1 MSTFR
6 RFASRVRNAFF
17 RRKPDSRLEEELLSH
32 FAMLVE
38 ENARSGM
45 PLPEA
50 RRLAR
55 LSLGGAEQI
64 KESVADHRGIPL
76 LDSLWQDVRYGARML
91 RKSPGFTLVAVL
103 TLALGVGANTAIFS
117 VVYAALLRPLPYSQP
132 NRIIT
137 LDEVRPQEELA
148 TSLSSS
154 FWNVSYPDY
163 LDWVQQSKSFDAIAG
178 FTLDQFVL
186 QGSGNPRPVFAAQAS
201 TNFFSTLGVRPLLG
215 RDFARGEDISAGPK
229 VAILT
234 YAFWQN
240 QFGGDR
246 TVIGRTMQLDAN
258 SVTIIGVLP
267 RDFEFA
273 PGRNAEIWVP
283 FHMSTDFL
291 TRRNLRWMPAI
302 ARLTPGVTFA
312 QARSEMDAIT
322 ARLAAAYPQQ
332 NAAIQVIMVP
342 LRDRIV
348 GRVQPLL
355 LILFG
360 AVAFVLLIACANVAN
375 LMMVRASGRRKEF
388 TIRAALG
395 AGRRRLIAQLLAESL
410 LLAIAG
416 GAFGLLLAQWG
427 TDALVAAIPSALRD
441 QMPFLRDAHA
451 NPAILAFLCSVSLL
465 TGIAFGL
472 APALQISDSRFGD
485 ALKDDT
491 RMSAGRARTRLR
503 DALVIA
509 ETAFCLVLLAGAG
522 LMVRNLNS
530 LLHQSA
536 GFDTANFLT
545 FSVNLP
551 DKSYP
556 KDADALRFDREFTA
570 RVLQIPGVAG
580 IASNST
586 VPLTGGG
593 GTIRFVLEGEVVATG
608 HESECNIRQA
618 SPAYFSVMK
627 IPLLSGRTFND
638 TADSATSPPHA
649 IVNRTWVERYLHGKD
664 PIGKRFRFTYKANLP
679 YHEIVGV
686 VADTADASLDS
697 PPEPAVFLPFAQDA
711 NSFINYIVRTSNN
724 PAGSIGSVRDTLHE
738 IDPQLAVILPL
749 TMDEIISQSPSVF
762 LRRCPSFL
770 IGSFA
775 VLALILAAVGL
786 YGLVS
791 YAVSQRTREIGIRL
805 ALGAQRRDVFLLVI
819 GEGAR
824 LAFLGVVAGLVAAVA
839 LAQLIR
845 SILFGVKA
853 SDPFTFLAVALLLV
867 VVAMVACYFPARRAT
882 RVDPVVALRHE

>member
-1 MSTFR
+1 L
-6 RFASRVRNAFF
+6 A
-17 RRKPDSRLEEELLSH
+17 
-32 FAMLVE
+32 
-38 ENARSGM
+38 
-45 PLPEA
+45 EA

-64 KESVADHRGIPL
+64 KQSVADHRGLPF

-91 RKSPGFTLVAVL
+91 RKTPGFTLVAVL
-103 TLALGVGANTAIFS
+103 TLALGIGANTAIFS
-117 VVYAALLRPLPYSQP
+117 VVYAALLRPLPYAQP
-132 NRIIT
+132 NRLIT
-137 LDEVRPQEELA
+137 LDEVRPQEEL
-148 TSLSSS
+148 SSS
-154 FWNVSYPDY
+154 LNSLFWNVSYPDY
-163 LDWVQQSKSFDAIAG
+163 LDWVRQSKSFDAIAG

-186 QGSGNPRPVFAAQAS
+186 RGSGDPRPLFAAQAS
-201 TNFFSTLGVRPLLG
+201 TNFFSILGVRLALG
-215 RDFARGEDISAGPK
+215 RDFAHGEDISAGPK

-234 YAFWQN
+234 YAFWQSR
-240 QFGGDR
+240 FGGDR
-246 TVIGRTMQLDAN
+246 NVIGRTLQLDTN

-267 RDFEFA
+267 RDFEFGPA
-273 PGRNAEIWVP
+273 RNAEIWVP
-283 FHMSTDFL
+283 FHMSSDFL

-302 ARLTPGVTFA
+302 ARLAPGASFM
-312 QARSEMDAIT
+312 QARSEMNAIT

-332 NAAIQVIMVP
+332 NAAIQVVMVP

-375 LMMVRASGRRKEF
+375 LMMVRATGRRKEF

-395 AGRRRLIAQLLAESL
+395 AGRSRLIAQLLAESL
-410 LLAIAG
+410 LLAVAG
-416 GAFGLLLAQWG
+416 GAFGLLFADWG
-427 TDALVAAIPSALRD
+427 TAALIAAIPSALLD
-441 QMPFLRDAHA
+441 SMPFLRDAHA
-451 NPAILAFLCSVSLL
+451 NSAILAFLCAISLI
-465 TGIAFGL
+465 TGMAFGL
-472 APALQISDSRFGD
+472 APALQISTAGFGD
-485 ALKDDT
+485 ALKDET
-491 RMSAGRARTRLR
+491 RMSAGKARTRLR

-522 LMVRNLNS
+522 LMMRSLNS

-536 GFDTANFLT
+536 GFDTANLLT
-545 FSVNLP
+545 FSVSLP
-551 DKSYP
+551 DNSYP
-556 KDADALRFDREFTA
+556 KDADALRFDREFTTH
-570 RVLQIPGVAG
+570 VLQIPGVAG

-593 GTIRFVLEGEVVATG
+593 GTVRFVLEGQVVATG
-608 HESECNIRQA
+608 HESECNIRDVSA
-618 SPAYFSVMK
+618 SYFPVMK
-627 IPLLSGRTFND
+627 IRLLSGRTFD
-638 TADSATSPPHA
+638 DMLDSATSPPRA
-649 IVNRTWVERYLHGKD
+649 IVNRTWVDRYLRGQN
-664 PIGKRFRFTYKANLP
+664 PIGKRFRFTYKPNLP

-697 PPEPAVFLPFAQDA
+697 PAEPAVFLPFAQDA
-711 NSFINYIVRTSNN
+711 NSYINYIVRTSND
-724 PAGSIGSVRDTLHE
+724 PSGSIGAIRDALHQT
-738 IDPQLAVILPL
+738 DPQLAVILPL
-749 TMDEIISQSPSVF
+749 TMVDIISQSPSVF
-762 LRRCPSFL
+762 LRRYPSFL

-775 VLALILAAVGL
+775 LLALILAAVGL

-791 YAVSQRTREIGIRL
+791 YAVAQRAREIGIRL

-824 LAFLGVVAGLVAAVA
+824 LAFIGAGAGLVAAIA

-853 SDPFTFLAVALLLV
+853 SDPLTFLAVALLLV

-882 RVDPVVALRHE
+882 KVDPVVALRHE